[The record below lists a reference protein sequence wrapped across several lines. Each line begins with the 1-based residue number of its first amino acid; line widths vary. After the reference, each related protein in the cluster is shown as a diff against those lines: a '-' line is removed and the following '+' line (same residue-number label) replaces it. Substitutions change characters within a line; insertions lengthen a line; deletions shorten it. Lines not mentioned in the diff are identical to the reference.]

1 MPTVRVLFESAG
13 LQVGTFRCLPG
24 DPAWRAENTV
34 GPGYHVAFPGP
45 PVFIAQAGATPVV
58 ANPNHAIF
66 YDSEQVYRRG
76 MLSDRG
82 DAATYIAAAG
92 DALRDVLA
100 EIDPARA
107 ASARLTF
114 GFVEG
119 PVAARSHVA
128 QRLLVEHLLRSDTP
142 DALYIQESA
151 VRILSDVVAAAIDAR
166 AARSSAAVAATDAR
180 HRSLVE
186 ATKEVLS
193 RRYADSLD
201 LPALASLVGASPFHL
216 ARVFRGW
223 TGSTIH
229 AYRTQLRLR
238 LSFDRVADPREELT
252 GVALDMGFASHSH
265 FTDTFRR
272 AFAMSPSEF
281 RRAVGGRHPGSGS
294 DLTLG
299 GASP

>member
-1 MPTVRVLFESAG
+1 MPSVRVLFESAG
-13 LQVGTFRCLPG
+13 LQVGTFRCPPG
-24 DPAWRAENTV
+24 DPAWRIENTV

-45 PVFIAQAGATPVV
+45 PVFIAQAGAAPVV

-66 YDSEQVYRRG
+66 YDADQVYRRG
-76 MLSDRG
+76 LLSDRG
-82 DAATYIAAAG
+82 DAATFIAAAD
-92 DALRDVLA
+92 DALRDVLG
-100 EIDPARA
+100 EIDPERA
-107 ASARLTF
+107 TTDRLTF

-119 PVAARSHVA
+119 PVAARTHVA
-128 QRLLVEHLLRSDTP
+128 QRLLVEHLLRSHPP
-142 DALYIQESA
+142 DALYVQESA
-151 VRILSDVVAAAIDAR
+151 VRILSDAVAAAIDAH

-180 HRSLVE
+180 HQSLVE

-201 LPALASLVGASPFHL
+201 LPALASLVEASPFHL
-216 ARVFRGW
+216 ARVFRGR

-238 LSFDRVADPREELT
+238 LAFDRVADPREELT
-252 GVALDMGFASHSH
+252 GIALDMGFASHSH

-281 RRAVGGRHPGSGS
+281 RRAIGARHPSPRS
-294 DLTLG
+294 RLALG
-299 GASP
+299 GATL